1 MAEQRTIDVT
11 GLPEAVIEEIEA
23 KIAGYRAADPTKN
36 GTPPDVA
43 ERVRRFNEWLDRP
56 RPPAPAFIDTD
67 YDAIYEGCG
76 E

>member
-11 GLPEAVIEEIEA
+11 GLPDEVIEEIET
-23 KIAGYRAADPTKN
+23 KVAGYRAAAPAPN
-36 GTPPDVA
+36 GVPADVS

-56 RPPAPAFIDTD
+56 RPPAPAFVDTD